1 MNFKKALLKD
11 SILLDLKSDTKNGV
25 LEEMIDLFI
34 AAGKI
39 QDRKGVLKAILERE
53 KKMSTGMQNGIAI
66 PHAKTDQIENL
77 IAALAIKK
85 EGIDF
90 GALNKQPSKIFIM
103 TLSPTKRAGP
113 HIQFLAEVS
122 RLLNEPD
129 IRDRVLNATSKD
141 EIIEFLGHGGG

>member
-85 EGIDF
+85 DGIDF